1 MQGKDIEVKSA
12 TKKALVLCAF
22 TLAMALPLVSSA
34 SSITNDFAGSTTGNE
49 LIFVGDTIQF
59 SVTIELNAAQL
70 YTTVLW
76 TLSGDIG
83 VAETENSPFPN
94 TKNLVTNW
102 DWHYTPAG
110 GSKVKMGT
118 NGLVIPDVAAL
129 APPNPVTALYGF
141 VENKTG
147 DGIPSLVGTVTI
159 TATAVGTYTGGGY
172 LQPGGGLFGTGSVA
186 DNVTIYGGAFTVV
199 GVVPE
204 PGTVLLLALGLGGLG
219 VMDRSSRK

>member
-1 MQGKDIEVKSA
+1 M
-12 TKKALVLCAF
+12 KKALVLCAF
-22 TLAMALPLVSSA
+22 TLVMALPLVSSA
-34 SSITNDFAGSTTGNE
+34 SSITNDFKTSTSGTAQLN
-49 LIFVGDTIQF
+49 VGDTIQF
-59 SVTIELNAAQL
+59 NVTIELNAAQA
-70 YTTVLW
+70 YTVALW

-83 VAETENSPFPN
+83 GAEVDINPFTN
-94 TKNLVTNW
+94 TSHLVTNW
-102 DWHYTPAG
+102 DWHYTKGNPSVTG

-118 NGLVIPDVAAL
+118 DGRVVPGVPGLP
-129 APPNPVTALYGF
+129 PPNPVTALYGF
-141 VENKTG
+141 LANKTG

-159 TATAVGTYTGGGY
+159 TATANGTYTGGGY